1 MLPELTNGLGQET
14 SQDDSTAFT
23 PNTRRKV
30 SNTRPNDEERVVR
43 QRDRTSTTYT
53 DGDGYTENGVSSH
66 RPYIAEGR
74 HTRQQSAST
83 LDNSMMRTV
92 VSSGNDAL
100 NILFEAAAHSQDAD
114 MTEQGMRSGNT
125 PGRSVYGVSHESP
138 FSQMHSA
145 ARPAELSNAS
155 KEVLSTWEGCRFV
168 MMGWFTSREAVTLID
183 Q

>member
-1 MLPELTNGLGQET
+1 
-14 SQDDSTAFT
+14 
-23 PNTRRKV
+23 
-30 SNTRPNDEERVVR
+30 
-43 QRDRTSTTYT
+43 
-53 DGDGYTENGVSSH
+53 
-66 RPYIAEGR
+66 
-74 HTRQQSAST
+74 
-83 LDNSMMRTV
+83 MRTV